1 MGGPVQQPSPQV
13 PVSTG
18 QTFRDLI
25 AQSRTRPGGT
35 FRDLVAQSR
44 PPEPPGAL
52 ETAGAVAAN
61 ALRQPLES
69 AASAIFEAPA
79 IVGYAIA
86 TPILKAFGATDE
98 DLADLYA
105 TNSAHKAALGLKA
118 GIESMLPRNPAVEA
132 EHPLAMG
139 VSGAIGE
146 GLGLAGAAAVSG
158 GVAVPALLMANAAG
172 AGAFTDAKQKG
183 ADDETAFIAGA
194 LNWGVAEATAPI
206 FGRLFS
212 RINARSGGKLA
223 QELTN
228 IALETGTGA
237 GTGVALQAASNVI
250 AEHTYDAEREWYDH
264 LLEGGTLGA
273 AGVFPFAAGARWW
286 KARGAANP
294 REAEAKAALQARLET
309 AQETLAQP
317 NFVEEMRAKVS
328 GETDPYARA
337 DMLKADLGREPT
349 PYELRTMAGLSEAEA
364 RNMSRVRSG
373 KMTVEDE
380 ARIQAESAAA
390 EDAARVEANR
400 RRDQAAR
407 ERWSERE
414 RSQMEAEIA
423 QDSERRAA
431 ERARMEESRRRW
443 AEREAADVE
452 VQRSKLAEA
461 GKLEAERTQAEDARR
476 ASEQA
481 WYDEKVKPWVGVGP
495 EAAAAARGE
504 DIGPPNT
511 MLGMPR
517 APLPERPVA
526 VRNRSAAELADPVGG
541 DPRLY
546 DEAKKLR
553 PPPPPEEG
561 GASLVDIGDGF
572 HGTLDRTLPA
582 EYTATKVGIFD
593 QASKVLRAA
602 GLRIP
607 IQWGGIINGHE
618 VKGYYDFHADTLRVG
633 KSYDYVTMLHE
644 IGHALEDAVFGRM
657 HTARNAENWKGLPPE
672 GMKELDHLGKLLY
685 GDKVPNGGYAREGL
699 AEFTRMWAMSP
710 EALRT
715 VAPNAWRWFEA
726 EFLMRNRALG
736 SELDKLQKL
745 ITAWRFQGSA
755 AREAGSK
762 VDPLKAQ
769 GFIEKF
775 KRTMRN
781 TVTRSALLDEAAML
795 KVLEQPLTRAG
806 KTVAPGK
813 SAYQVASAFARN
825 APAIADRFIHNGV
838 TDIYGNKVGPSLQ
851 EAVAPARGRSELL
864 ASYARARRSR
874 AVWTDER
881 HPTDPGMSL
890 VDAEKIIGDTER
902 AHPEVVKAYAGLRE
916 WWTGVENY
924 MAQASPTYAQ
934 AIEFL
939 RKNSPGDYLPLERY
953 FEDMDLGVKGKKG
966 GSARTGKVG
975 EKRVGSSRPVKDPL
989 PTLVAEASRRIGL
1002 AHKRAVLDAVI
1013 DLADL
1018 PGNGFLL
1025 SEINPRGVS
1034 PEVSKLAQELEART
1048 DVSGSQRSSV
1058 LELFDELSASDIKG
1072 GEMPK
1077 LRVWDPKVQAA
1088 DGKFG
1093 GWREFNVHPELYK
1106 AFDALDLARIPQTSA
1121 AIKGWLA
1128 SAGVTSRNAI
1138 VLGTTG
1144 LRPAFGLF
1152 TNVMYDLPSL
1162 FLYSRSSAST
1172 PRILA
1177 TVFERGAKSFV
1188 RAISGGKYSDPW
1200 MDWFY
1205 NVGLDSSQA
1214 FKSEYVTRAS
1224 AHGVRRLVDGIG
1236 VTDITPGKVLRETGH
1251 YAMEVLQFMEPAIR
1265 QTELKLVARDLG
1277 WKPGEPMNMDVAV
1290 RLMNATK
1297 DVTINRTRAGQLVK
1311 AYNLFVPFLSAAVAG
1326 PREMVSA
1333 AKDHPARFFARG
1345 IGMVTIPSVALWYYH
1360 LKDNPWWKE
1369 RRPKEKLGSWYI
1381 PFEGADGP
1389 EWFKLPMSNEMAL
1402 TFGGIPI
1409 AMLDALHDRDPDLAG
1424 QYALALMG
1432 RAAPPVL
1439 PPVVEEAGEQLANKD
1454 LYTGAPIVPGSEQG
1468 LSPEEQYN
1476 EFTTRAAIRGG
1487 DIAGVSPRRID
1498 HAMRGL
1504 FGPAATDFVN
1514 ILGTGAVGIPR
1525 DQELSDIPVFGQRMF
1540 ERGGQANMSSQSI
1553 DQFYDLL
1560 GFSHQREASQKMP
1573 ETEDERSRRL
1583 VLEDAHKAIVGLRAM
1598 ASNEPDTKKRRALQ
1612 TEAVDIAREVV
1623 EHVKSGK
1630 TERLWDVYSR
1640 AKEYGAEKK
1649 LLDEQRRERLRTVN
1663 P

>member
-1 MGGPVQQPSPQV
+1 MSP
-13 PVSTG
+13 G

-25 AQSRTRPGGT
+25 AQNRAKPGGT
-35 FRDLVAQSR
+35 FRDLVSQSR
-44 PPEPPGAL
+44 APEPPGAL
-52 ETAGAVAAN
+52 ETVGAVASQ

-79 IVGYAIA
+79 IAGHAIA

-105 TNSAHKAALGLKA
+105 SNPVHKAALGLKA
-118 GIESMLPRNPAVEA
+118 GVEAMLPRNQAVEA

-146 GLGLAGAAAVSG
+146 GLGLAGAAVVSG
-158 GVAVPALLMANAAG
+158 GAAVPTLLMANAAG

-183 ADDETAFIAGA
+183 ADDETAFVAGA
-194 LNWGVAEATAPI
+194 LNWGIAEATAPI
-206 FGRLFS
+206 FGKLFT
-212 RINARSGGKLA
+212 RINQRSGGKLA

-228 IALETGTGA
+228 IALETGAGA

-250 AEHTYDAEREWYDH
+250 AEHTYDSEREWYDN
-264 LLEGGTLGA
+264 LLEGGVLGA

-294 REAEAKAALQARLET
+294 REVEAKAALQARLET
-309 AQETLAQP
+309 ALEPESIVKPEPKVPAVKGEVPPASEPVRVSEEDAIRAHVDSLEEASKAQEAD
-317 NFVEEMRAKVS
+317 A
-328 GETDPYARA
+328 A
-337 DMLKADLGREPT
+337 DMHK
-349 PYELRTMAGLSEAEA
+349 
-364 RNMSRVRSG
+364 
-373 KMTVEDE
+373 
-380 ARIQAESAAA
+380 
-390 EDAARVEANR
+390 
-400 RRDQAAR
+400 
-407 ERWSERE
+407 
-414 RSQMEAEIA
+414 
-423 QDSERRAA
+423 RAA
-431 ERARMEESRRRW
+431 EESLRKAIETQIAD
-443 AEREAADVE
+443 AEGVPRPVE
-452 VQRSKLAEA
+452 
-461 GKLEAERTQAEDARR
+461 
-476 ASEQA
+476 
-481 WYDEKVKPWVGVGP
+481 
-495 EAAAAARGE
+495 GE
-504 DIGPPNT
+504 DSPWSSV
-511 MLGMPR
+511 LGKPR

-672 GMKELDHLGKLLY
+672 GMKELDHLGRLLY

-781 TVTRSALLDEAAML
+781 TVTRQALLDEGAML
-795 KVLEQPLTRAG
+795 KLLEQPLKRAG

-1402 TFGGIPI
+1402 TFAGVPI